1 MNTKKKAGLFAYR
14 AENSPKAWLFL
25 FPALLFIF
33 IFNVFPLIRM
43 FIISFQKGTLLNPQ
57 YAGIENFTR
66 VFNDPVFH
74 RALTNTAFY
83 SFTVVP
89 LGLIISLYIA
99 ITIHEKIK
107 YKTFYETVFF
117 LPYLTSMIA
126 IGLVFR
132 FMFNHQY
139 GLLNYLLGFFGVDA
153 INWLNDPKVSMYTVI
168 IFGIWNG
175 LAFNIIIL
183 LTGIRNIDES
193 YYKVADM
200 FGASKMEQFRR
211 ITLPQL
217 IPTITFLLLMNFI
230 SAFKIYG
237 QVFSVFNGKPGV
249 ANSATT
255 AVFYIFTEF
264 YTNNNYGKGMAAAVI
279 LFILILLFTLVQN
292 IIMKRI
298 SR

>member
-1 MNTKKKAGLFAYR
+1 MKLFKYR
-14 AENSPKAWLFL
+14 AENSPKGWLFL
-25 FPALLFIF
+25 LPALIF
-33 IFNVFPLIRM
+33 IGIFNLYPLFRTFVIA
-43 FIISFQKGTLLNPQ
+43 FQEGTLLNPVF
-57 YAGIENFTR
+57 AGFNNFKI
-66 VFNDPVFH
+66 VLNDPFFH
-74 RALTNTAFY
+74 KAIGNTALY
-83 SFTVVP
+83 AFTVVP
-89 LGLIISLYIA
+89 IGLIISMFIA
-99 ITIHEKIK
+99 MAIHEKIK
-107 YKTFYETVFF
+107 FKKFFESVFF

-126 IGLVFR
+126 IGIVFR
-132 FMFNHQY
+132 FIFNEQF
-139 GLLNYLLGFFGVDA
+139 GLFNYFLGLFGVDP
-153 INWLNDPKVSMYTVI
+153 INWLNNPAMAMTTVI

-200 FGASKMEQFRR
+200 FGASKNEQFRR

-217 IPTITFLLLMNFI
+217 IPTVTFLMLMNFI
-230 SAFKIYG
+230 SAFKVYG
-237 QVFSVFNGKPGV
+237 QVFSLFNGRAGV

-255 AVFYIFTEF
+255 GVFYIFTEF

-279 LFILILLFTLVQN
+279 LFFIILIFTLIQN

>member
-1 MNTKKKAGLFAYR
+1 MKNKKSVGLFSYR
-14 AENSPKAWLFL
+14 AENAPKAWFFL
-25 FPALLFIF
+25 LPALFFIF
-33 IFNVFPLIRM
+33 IFNVFPLIKV
-43 FIISFQKGTLLNPQ
+43 FIISLQKGTLLNPEFT
-57 YAGIENFTR
+57 GMENFIK
-66 VFNDPVFH
+66 VIQDPIFH
-74 RALTNTAFY
+74 RAIRNTAIYAFV
-83 SFTVVP
+83 VVP

-107 YKTFYETVFF
+107 YKTVYETIFF

-132 FMFNHQY
+132 FMFNQEY
-139 GLLNYLLGFFGVDA
+139 GLINYFLGFLGVGKID
-153 INWLNDPKVSMYTVI
+153 WLNSPSVAMYTVI
-168 IFGIWNG
+168 IFGIWMG
-175 LAFNIIIL
+175 LAFNIVIL

-200 FGASKMEQFRR
+200 FGATKFEQFRR

-217 IPTITFLLLMNFI
+217 IPTVTFLLLMNFI

-255 AVFYIFTEF
+255 AVFYIYTEF

-279 LFILILLFTLVQN
+279 LFILILIFTFIQN
-292 IIMKRI
+292 KVMKRI